1 MNVVEEI
8 AKKLVGKN
16 YTDEEKL
23 RAIYIESSKLFSY
36 DPRYHFLKRNSTE
49 KIITMEEI
57 AAKEID
63 IHDTDDFDCIC
74 FSHSKSIM
82 KVLLKE
88 LMGLDCKIKEG
99 IGHSYVLL
107 DKFESPIKMD
117 ATLGDLSRIKLG
129 FATKRYNILDKNIEE
144 QAYLREKDYKIGYL
158 KDVYYDDYLQQEA
171 DNLEDYYLCHSS
183 KDDSEIIQDKLIHIS
198 EEMEKFPPLSNY
210 MDALFALGR
219 LQIIYLNDFELTSIC
234 DSELYLPGTEW
245 EYRKTFKIL
254 LENDRLYFVLEKDND
269 KFIFHETTYEDV
281 KHYNKHMKGDNK
293 II

>member
-16 YTDEEKL
+16 YTAEEKL

-36 DPRYHFLKRNSTE
+36 DPRYHFLKKNSTE

-88 LMGLDCKIKEG
+88 LLGLDCKVKEG

-107 DKFESPIKMD
+107 DKFESLIKMD

-129 FATKRYNILDKNIEE
+129 FATKRYNILDENIEE
-144 QAYLREKDYKIGYL
+144 QTYLREKDYKIGYL
-158 KDVYYDDYLQQEA
+158 KDIYYDDYLQQEA

-183 KDDSEIIQDKLIHIS
+183 KDDSEILQDKLIHIS
-198 EEMEKFPPLSNY
+198 EEMEKLPPLSNY

-219 LQIIYLNDFELTSIC
+219 LQIIYLDDFELTSIR

-245 EYRKTFKIL
+245 EYRKIFKII
-254 LENDRLYFVLEKDND
+254 LENARIYYVLEKYND

-281 KHYNKHMKGDNK
+281 KHYNKHMKGANK
-293 II
+293 IL